1 VTIKDR
7 IVAAK
12 RVIAEVKTEGHLLR
26 IKTSGLLTKT
36 IYVFSYQLAQ
46 SGRGPKIIENI
57 PVDICARGSSEPK
70 FTWGRGEPSR
80 RVGE

>member
-1 VTIKDR
+1 MTIKDR

-57 PVDICARGSSEPK
+57 PVDICARGSSAVYA
-70 FTWGRGEPSR
+70 GAS
-80 RVGE
+80 